1 MKESV
6 LSLRRCCNSCFPHN
20 AAWIYR
26 GKKKTKKLEKPH
38 ACGYQKHQSYK
49 EKCIIFTE
57 LILQFIILFASD
69 DTVCKYPREK
79 ATICRKARKAAAFQ
93 CSFKAVLLH
102 QNQFSSQWFYYIYIA
117 VIKKGTNNFLT
128 IQRLIEAN
136 QFSHMCKNLSWTSFY
151 PPPIHVSSTVTS
163 LWRPLYWIQESS
175 CALFVGTDGS
185 SGLAYKLK
193 AWRAT
198 ASNHLILPFC
208 VLQQS
213 VSCNHIGQL
222 QIKHLW
228 AKINISRRPN

>member
-1 MKESV
+1 MYHFH
-6 LSLRRCCNSCFPHN
+6 RTDPP
-20 AAWIYR
+20 IYHP
-26 GKKKTKKLEKPH
+26 LCVWWH
-38 ACGYQKHQSYK
+38 S
-49 EKCIIFTE
+49 
-57 LILQFIILFASD
+57 
-69 DTVCKYPREK
+69 VCKYPREK